1 MSRPKKSA
9 PTTATHPTRTT
20 STLTIGPAYHGAGR
34 LHARYGALDARG
46 AGCETLAVLELLE
59 ILVSFAVTT
68 GALFAV
74 VLRDERRL
82 SPEARER
89 SWPATS
95 RDAALVVFGVLA
107 LPVYFARTRR
117 SVLGFALGVLL
128 ALGVAAVNA
137 LALGTI
143 EWFFNPD

>member
-1 MSRPKKSA
+1 M
-9 PTTATHPTRTT
+9 
-20 STLTIGPAYHGAGR
+20 
-34 LHARYGALDARG
+34 
-46 AGCETLAVLELLE
+46 LELVE

-89 SWPATS
+89 CWPAPS

-107 LPVYFARTRR
+107 PPVRFARTRR

-128 ALGVAAVNA
+128 ALGVTAVNA
-137 LALGTI
+137 LVLGTV

>member
-9 PTTATHPTRTT
+9 PTTATHPTRTA
-20 STLTIGPAYHGAGR
+20 STLTIGRAYHGAGR
-34 LHARYGALDARG
+34 LHARDAALDE
-46 AGCETLAVLELLE
+46 AGDGCDTRTVREVVEL
-59 ILVSFAVTT
+59 LVSFAVTT

-137 LALGTI
+137 LVLGTV